1 MQVPSADPFGFA
13 ARARRAF
20 DGGHFFLRD
29 AKHFGKLM
37 RRLRIG
43 MEEQTA
49 EGVPLFKKEC
59 AAAALTSDGSPLLSD
74 SATFDE
80 CC

>member
-1 MQVPSADPFGFA
+1 
-13 ARARRAF
+13 
-20 DGGHFFLRD
+20 
-29 AKHFGKLM
+29 M